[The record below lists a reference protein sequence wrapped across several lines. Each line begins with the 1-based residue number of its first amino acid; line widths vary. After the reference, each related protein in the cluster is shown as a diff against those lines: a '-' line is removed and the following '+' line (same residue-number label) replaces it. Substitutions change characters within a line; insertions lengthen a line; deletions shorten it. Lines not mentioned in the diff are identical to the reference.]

1 MGFGNAVA
9 EALDVLRDEKKHC
22 QDYLSPKAILT
33 GKKMAEAVE
42 GLWEDV
48 LETIAKLVKDEIPYQ
63 YPHAAVWWYS
73 VLLGMVKNPLLFA
86 EFVRYVRKNRKSFSA
101 NTRYFLFG
109 QLKAL
114 LFVYH
119 ELDSAEGKTELWHLF
134 WEIVEQFAEE
144 IQEPL
149 EMIPLEKRNEN
160 LVVVITEQFLAV
172 QHGPT
177 KSALDR
183 CKAIMTKMGKN
194 VLLLN
199 VAELLSNVGEIP
211 FYNVQYASYMPEK
224 SGEKIQ
230 YWKGV
235 KIPYYQCGN
244 DMPDMGAM
252 EGLLREIREMAPGRV
267 VTIGSGGVFGGLVSR
282 MLPVLTIG
290 MVPSGLECTCAQYQT
305 LGRKL
310 TEEDISILHQIGHTE
325 RHVIE
330 SVFTSSL
337 KPQEEHITRKELGI
351 GENKFLMM
359 VVGARL
365 DEEVTDKFLMMLDEV
380 LEEDM
385 YIGFLGYFSKYK
397 DYINKFRRL
406 REQSAYFGF
415 CNDILSRLEVCD
427 LYVNPIRKGGGTS
440 CVEAMFLGVPVVTVN
455 YGDVAVNAGEAF
467 CVKDYAEMQKK
478 IRQYYKDKAFYEK
491 MSETAGKRAEVLL
504 DTEKEFVRIMQEM
517 DKREQDCIER
527 KVRQNAGAEAD

>member
-1 MGFGNAVA
+1 MEFGNAVA
-9 EALDVLRDEKKHC
+9 EALEVLRNEKKHYK
-22 QDYLSPKAILT
+22 DYLPEKAILT
-33 GKKMAEAVE
+33 GRRMAGATE

-63 YPHAAVWWYS
+63 YPHVAVWWYS
-73 VLLGMVKNPLLFA
+73 VLIGMVKNSLLFT
-86 EFVRYVRKNRKSFSA
+86 EFLRYVRENRKAFSG
-101 NTRYFLFG
+101 NTQYFLFE
-109 QLKAL
+109 QLKTL
-114 LFVYH
+114 LFLYQG
-119 ELDSAEGKTELWHLF
+119 LDSIEGRTELWHLYM
-134 WEIVEQFAEE
+134 EIVEQFAEE

-149 EMIPLEKRNEN
+149 EPILPEKRNGN
-160 LVVVITEQFLAV
+160 LVLVITGQFLTV

-183 CKAIMTKMGKN
+183 CKAIMIKMGKS

-199 VAELLSNVGEIP
+199 AAELLSNVGEIP
-211 FYNVQYASYMPEK
+211 FYNVRHATYMPEK
-224 SGEKIQ
+224 SREKIQ
-230 YWKGV
+230 CWKGV
-235 KIPYYQCGN
+235 EIPYYQCSN
-244 DMPDMGAM
+244 DMPDMDVLKSA
-252 EGLLREIREMAPGRV
+252 LREIREMAPGRV
-267 VTIGSGGVFGGLVSR
+267 ITIGGGGVLGGLVSQ
-282 MLPVLTIG
+282 MLPVLTVG

-310 TEEDISILHQIGHTE
+310 MEEDILLLQHIGRTE

-337 KPQEEHITRKELGI
+337 KPQEEHITRKNLGI

-359 VVGARL
+359 VIGTRL
-365 DEEVTDKFLMMLDEV
+365 DEEVTDEFLIMLDEV

-385 YIGFLGYFSKYK
+385 YVGFLGYFSKYK

-406 REQSAYFGF
+406 REQSMYLGF
-415 CNDILSRLEVCD
+415 CTDVLSRLEVSD

-440 CVEAMFLGVPVVTVN
+440 CVEAMFLGIPVVTVN

-467 CVKDYAEMQKK
+467 CVNDYAEMQKK
-478 IRQYYKDKAFYEK
+478 IRQYFNDKAYYGE
-491 MSETAGKRAEVLL
+491 MSEMARKRTEVLL

-527 KVRQNAGAEAD
+527 KAIQKCRS